1 MNLSIYQSIHS
12 PSNKDICK
20 VPGALPGTWHE
31 TIFLPSKDSWSKL
44 DMRQIDRSLQCIL
57 MSAMPKVKPGYN
69 ERIEESN
76 PTDPWRSPVERK
88 GLIDIELNLYS
99 VTRLCK

>member
-20 VPGALPGTWHE
+20 VPGTIPGTWHE
-31 TIFLPSKDSWSKL
+31 IIFLPSKDSWSKL
-44 DMRQIDRSLQCIL
+44 DMRQIDRSLQGIL

-69 ERIEESN
+69 ERIEEST
-76 PTDPWRSPVERK
+76 PTDPWRSPVESK
-88 GLIDIELNLYS
+88 GLIDI
-99 VTRLCK
+99 